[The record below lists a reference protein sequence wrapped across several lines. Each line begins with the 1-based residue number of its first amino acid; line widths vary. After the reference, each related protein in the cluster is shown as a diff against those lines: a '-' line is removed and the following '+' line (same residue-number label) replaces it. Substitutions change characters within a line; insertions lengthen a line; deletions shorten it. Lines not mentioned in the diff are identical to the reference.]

1 MYSEILEF
9 LKSNLSDKRFSHTLR
24 VAEECMCY
32 ADIFN
37 LPEKDRQTLYVAA
50 LLHDITKEK
59 SPEEQVELCRVY
71 NIEYNEAFLST
82 PALFHAIT
90 GGRYA
95 RTLFPALCTQE
106 VSDLISTHTTGCVN
120 MSLMQKILFAA
131 DFTEPTRKH
140 ESCVQLREYFHSQ
153 AQSTDPHTLLDRTV
167 IMSLDN
173 TIRFLIQT
181 EKPIDPQ
188 TVLTRNC
195 LLARL

>member
-1 MYSEILEF
+1 MYSEILEY
-9 LKSNLSDKRFSHTLR
+9 LKSNLSRQRYEHTIS
-24 VAEECMCY
+24 VSEECNRY
-32 ADIFN
+32 ADIFT
-37 LPEKDRQTLYVAA
+37 LSDADRQTLYTAA

-59 SPEEQVELCRVY
+59 TPEEQITLCRVY

-95 RTLFPALCTQE
+95 MERFPLLCTQE
-106 VSDLISTHTTGCVN
+106 VADLISTHTTGCVN

-140 ESCVQLREYFHSQ
+140 ESCALLREFFHTQ
-153 AQSTDPHTLLDRTV
+153 VMNADPHTVLDRTV
-167 IMSLDN
+167 IMGIDN
-173 TIRFLIQT
+173 TISHLLET
-181 EKPIDPQ
+181 DKPIDPQ
-188 TVLTRNC
+188 TVLTRNY